1 MSILLCNYQ
10 YEYSCVFFQNV
21 YYVIKASMSILHNIA
36 RNPTAKTFFKENK
49 TSEVIHSQL
58 NLKQTILT
66 TWEQDVALW

>member
-1 MSILLCNYQ
+1 
-10 YEYSCVFFQNV
+10 
-21 YYVIKASMSILHNIA
+21 MSILHNIA

-66 TWEQDVALW
+66 TWERDVVPW